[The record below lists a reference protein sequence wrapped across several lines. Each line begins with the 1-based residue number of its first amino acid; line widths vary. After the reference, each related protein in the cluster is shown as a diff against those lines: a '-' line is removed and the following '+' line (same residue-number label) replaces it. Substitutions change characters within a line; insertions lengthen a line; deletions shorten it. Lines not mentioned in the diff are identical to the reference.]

1 MDYLCLWGVA
11 YCGLRVLLKQL
22 MDNFSITYNRH
33 PGKQS
38 DRIKDGGS
46 DSYIAS
52 VAIVALPHFVLEYIG
67 HFRMIIML
75 ITALSSC

>member
-1 MDYLCLWGVA
+1 MADFRMDYLCLWGVA

-52 VAIVALPHFVLEYIG
+52 VAIVALPHFVLE
-67 HFRMIIML
+67 
-75 ITALSSC
+75 